1 MAKVNY
7 RFIKQRKE
15 AARKTRQQEKQDR
28 RAVKASTPTDEA
40 PESAPA
46 DAQPATQNGT
56 LS

>member
-28 RAVKASTPTDEA
+28 RAVKATERSDET
-40 PESAPA
+40 PESATT
-46 DAQPATQNGT
+46 DAQPATQNEAV
-56 LS
+56 S